1 MKQKYRSGTYTET
14 AGDKQNK
21 TKEEKNMATKF
32 PILLQIGIIV
42 RDRDKAVAG
51 WEKLGFKMRE
61 VGGMSGEQPP
71 FDDLTIDGKRR
82 AELVSK
88 TAFFNCYGMEI
99 ELIEPVADTPYKKWL
114 DEHGPGIHHIAVIT
128 EDSYDK
134 VLEDYKAEK
143 GEDPW
148 IRGVAMGGMMDF
160 SYLDLREDL
169 GIIAEI
175 YRNILPGRPGIP
187 YEYEGIDASK

>member
-143 GEDPW
+143 GEQADKDCRRRQNVDNKTKYCHDSPFLT
-148 IRGVAMGGMMDF
+148 RT
-160 SYLDLREDL
+160 YLQSLHQ
-169 GIIAEI
+169 
-175 YRNILPGRPGIP
+175 LPAVLVMQQGN
-187 YEYEGIDASK
+187 